1 MANRGPKKGSAARIL
16 RPLHPRD
23 EVKLGRRNLTLL
35 AIALGV
41 IVIGYVFLAIGS
53 ITIAPLLLVAGYCV
67 LLPWA
72 ILAREPGIPGHAAG
86 VASSPQG
93 TGPKNKEAP

>member
-1 MANRGPKKGSAARIL
+1 MASRGPKKGSSARIL

-23 EVKLGRRNLTLL
+23 EVKLGRRNFTLL
-35 AIALGV
+35 GIALGV
-41 IVIGYVFLAIGS
+41 IVVGYVFLAIGS

-72 ILAREPGIPGHAAG
+72 ILARDKSGPSPGG
-86 VASSPQG
+86 S
-93 TGPKNKEAP
+93 

>member
-1 MANRGPKKGSAARIL
+1 MASRGPKKGSAARIL

-23 EVKLGRRNLTLL
+23 EVQLGRRNVTLL
-35 AIALGV
+35 GIALGV
-41 IVIGYVFLAIGS
+41 IVVGYIFLATGS

-72 ILAREPGIPGHAAG
+72 ILARERGGPGG
-86 VASSPQG
+86 S
-93 TGPKNKEAP
+93 